1 MDKEKY
7 LKKYH
12 KNVQI
17 IVKDFEQIDEIP
29 ISWKNIL
36 KQSNMNDKIEKTI
49 DLWNKYMGLQFR
61 NTIRYLKEKL
71 VGIELIKY
79 GEKYSLLYSILSSNN
94 KILYYEGGNP
104 NGKLLFGKLEKE
116 WESFDKSIINFYQ
129 NLHDGFFYYASES
142 MGLLPVQDIVYFDDE
157 EWGIIEELETPLEIC
172 LATTFGIF
180 ASGMGG
186 YVAIDTSCY
195 DKSKATLW
203 FTNRQPSYNIDFW
216 DIVDEWTVI
225 GMQG

>member
-12 KNVQI
+12 KDVQI

-29 ISWKNIL
+29 QSWRNIL

-49 DLWNKYMGLQFR
+49 DLWNKYMGVQFR

-94 KILYYEGGNP
+94 KILYYEGG
-104 NGKLLFGKLEKE
+104 
-116 WESFDKSIINFYQ
+116 
-129 NLHDGFFYYASES
+129 
-142 MGLLPVQDIVYFDDE
+142 
-157 EWGIIEELETPLEIC
+157 
-172 LATTFGIF
+172 
-180 ASGMGG
+180 
-186 YVAIDTSCY
+186 
-195 DKSKATLW
+195 
-203 FTNRQPSYNIDFW
+203 
-216 DIVDEWTVI
+216 
-225 GMQG
+225 